1 MSKHKSLVFW
11 IFLGLIFLAPQM
23 PALAGEHP
31 GAKVG
36 GAEEK
41 MVKQAAQS
49 HIDEQVKK
57 NGSFEITDPKLNKKR
72 KSKFDYF
79 HTINQL
85 DNGDYFFCADFT
97 EGKDRLDID
106 FTLSGDDLSVKEAVI
121 HKVNGTAR

>member
-1 MSKHKSLVFW
+1 MLGKSYPIFWLMIGLTFMTPPSGVF
-11 IFLGLIFLAPQM
+11 
-23 PALAGEHP
+23 AGEHP

-49 HIDEQVKK
+49 YVQSQVKK
-57 NGSFEITDPKLNKKR
+57 KGSFEMADPKLNKKW
-72 KSKFDYF
+72 KLKFDYF

-97 EGKDRLDID
+97 EGGDRLDID
-106 FTLSGDDLSVKEAVI
+106 FTLSGDDLSVKKAVI
-121 HKVNGTAR
+121 HKVNGTTR